1 MLLVSLVFINGI
13 RCNRRYWVVLD
24 QQQGV
29 IYFVELE
36 DICLV
41 AKKQGIG
48 ASEEMRDVF
57 EGGGG
62 CF

>member
-1 MLLVSLVFINGI
+1 MRRLNSNINSKES
-13 RCNRRYWVVLD
+13 N
-24 QQQGV
+24 GV
-29 IYFVELE
+29 IYFVALE